1 MGKIINNGN
10 RKEKGLTLL
19 ETIVSISILIVVSLA
34 TVSIAVFSSN
44 AFKNATAR
52 RYFRNEIDSIAN
64 LYISYNESDFS
75 TAMNDYLEVEI
86 LGYMDSVFYLNSQY
100 KIIEDS
106 SNYAYR
112 LSLDFE
118 EGSLTIGSYSKNNK
132 EIYTRSIT
140 K

>member
-1 MGKIINNGN
+1 
-10 RKEKGLTLL
+10 
-19 ETIVSISILIVVSLA
+19 
-34 TVSIAVFSSN
+34 
-44 AFKNATAR
+44 
-52 RYFRNEIDSIAN
+52 
-64 LYISYNESDFS
+64 
-75 TAMNDYLEVEI
+75 MNDYLEVEI

-100 KIIEDS
+100 KFIEDS

-132 EIYTRSIT
+132 EIYTRSIA